1 MRFLRSISMIFLDT
15 SRKLGGSNNII
26 YESYLMRFIFLIFC
40 VSLTAYHDN
49 NNQQLN
55 EILVSIC
62 KNRIFDVNK
71 NGIYFS
77 WNYIYLS
84 IWLHYFTSLFH
95 NPIHNSGKWDQVSR
109 NGSNIM
115 YPRFIGIHFS
125 HIKY

>member
-15 SRKLGGSNNII
+15 SRKLGGSNDII

-40 VSLTAYHDN
+40 VSLTAYQDN
-49 NNQQLN
+49 NNQQLD

-77 WNYIYLS
+77 
-84 IWLHYFTSLFH
+84 
-95 NPIHNSGKWDQVSR
+95 
-109 NGSNIM
+109 
-115 YPRFIGIHFS
+115 
-125 HIKY
+125 

>member
-77 WNYIYLS
+77 
-84 IWLHYFTSLFH
+84 
-95 NPIHNSGKWDQVSR
+95 
-109 NGSNIM
+109 
-115 YPRFIGIHFS
+115 
-125 HIKY
+125 